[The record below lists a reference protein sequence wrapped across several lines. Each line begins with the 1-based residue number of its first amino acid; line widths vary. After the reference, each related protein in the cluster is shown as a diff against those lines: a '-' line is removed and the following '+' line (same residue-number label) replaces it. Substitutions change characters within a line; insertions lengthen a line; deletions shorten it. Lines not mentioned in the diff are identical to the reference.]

1 MAIFHRHKLGW
12 KWFIDF
18 EKILPPARLF
28 CPARLMFFKNFPTCT
43 FILYCT
49 SIRYTRVYKNHE
61 KHCNFA
67 LTPGFGDSDNDD
79 NNLINEMVDALKDI
93 IKTAN
98 GFVLLFNGQSE
109 RFDAKAQQMIREMEA
124 LFGNGFWDHVVL
136 GVSFWHFD
144 YNSIQGRNNSG
155 KKS

>member
-1 MAIFHRHKLGW
+1 
-12 KWFIDF
+12 
-18 EKILPPARLF
+18 
-28 CPARLMFFKNFPTCT
+28 
-43 FILYCT
+43 
-49 SIRYTRVYKNHE
+49 
-61 KHCNFA
+61 
-67 LTPGFGDSDNDD
+67 
-79 NNLINEMVDALKDI
+79 MVDALKDI

-155 KKS
+155 KKSECKSV

>member
-1 MAIFHRHKLGW
+1 MTNYSTLQSIKDRWLSNTLMIKAKVLKFFLKIYIIHKNETFLSFHLHFKLLQAGDGTE
-12 KWFIDF
+12 FTIVD
-18 EKILPPARLF
+18 
-28 CPARLMFFKNFPTCT
+28 
-43 FILYCT
+43 
-49 SIRYTRVYKNHE
+49 
-61 KHCNFA
+61 
-67 LTPGFGDSDNDD
+67 TPGFGDSDNDD
-79 NNLINEMVDALKDI
+79 NDLINEMVEALKDI

-144 YNSIQGRNNSG
+144 YNDF
-155 KKS
+155 

>member
-1 MAIFHRHKLGW
+1 M
-12 KWFIDF
+12 ID
-18 EKILPPARLF
+18 
-28 CPARLMFFKNFPTCT
+28 
-43 FILYCT
+43 
-49 SIRYTRVYKNHE
+49 
-61 KHCNFA
+61 FA

-155 KKS
+155 KKF